1 MLMALI
7 TQTSI
12 NVKGAVDLSVTTL
25 TGADS
30 FIFQPDGN
38 QFLVIENGTGSA
50 KTPKVTGSTAPAN
63 FFIRGYGYADLSG
76 GLTFS
81 AVSTGASVAIP
92 LHSIR
97 EWLKGSVTLTGCAG
111 CKAYIVTHTSVPN
124 SEPLFIQAG
133 RLIASGKLTV
143 NSRLWG

>member
-1 MLMALI
+1 MALI
-7 TQTSI
+7 TQTSLK
-12 NVKGAVDLSVTTL
+12 VKGATDLDVTTL
-25 TGADS
+25 TGADT
-30 FIFQPDGN
+30 FLFQPDGN
-38 QFLVIENGTGSA
+38 QFLVIENNTGSA

-63 FFIRGYGYADLSG
+63 FFIRGYGYKDLSG
-76 GLTFS
+76 GLEFTAIPDGES
-81 AVSTGASVAIP
+81 AAVP